1 MFTSAIYLSQEDLS
15 LFYKDKDESKDSK
28 SNKMKEITC
37 EAEISGMD
45 STIKFQYD
53 TKENAIKSAAVKYV
67 MDLSMYNDDQ
77 IKILKETD
85 LCASYVS
92 EQFGEC
98 KSKLE
103 NKKLELDV
111 ALNVEPMLE
120 TEFNSKQPT
129 IDELVSAYEKNLSAT
144 CRVE

>member
-1 MFTSAIYLSQEDLS
+1 MKKVFLIMVLILTPFLIVGCGKKEEQ
-15 LFYKDKDESKDSK
+15 KDS
-28 SNKMKEITC
+28 NMKEVTC
-37 EAEISGMD
+37 NAEISGMD
-45 STIKFQYD
+45 SVIKFEYD
-53 TKENAIKSAAVKYV
+53 NKEQAIKAASVKYT

-77 IKILKETD
+77 LRVLKETD

-111 ALNVEPMLE
+111 KINIEPMLE
-120 TEFNSKQPT
+120 TEFNNKQPT
-129 IDELVSAYEKNLSAT
+129 LDELVEAYKKNLSAECT
-144 CRVE
+144 IK